1 MSICGHLMTVGNQ
14 AVGIMVKPARDM
26 TVTER
31 WWSILLRPERFSMK
45 SRKIVTLAS
54 FLILAILV
62 PVGVKS
68 SSISDIKSEIT
79 RYAGVDFKT
88 VALLLGLGILV
99 SFVWG
104 WLYAKVGNV
113 DK

>member
-1 MSICGHLMTVGNQ
+1 MTVGNQ
-14 AVGIMVKPARDM
+14 AVGIMVKPARDK
-26 TVTER
+26 TVTFW
-31 WWSILLRPERFSMK
+31 WWSILLRPEGVSMK
-45 SRKIVTLAS
+45 KSKIVTLAS
-54 FLILAILV
+54 LLILAIV
-62 PVGVKS
+62 IPVSVS
-68 SSISDIKSEIT
+68 SQSISGLKSEIT

-88 VALLLGLGILV
+88 VALFLGVGILV

>member
-1 MSICGHLMTVGNQ
+1 
-14 AVGIMVKPARDM
+14 
-26 TVTER
+26 
-31 WWSILLRPERFSMK
+31 MK
-45 SRKIVTLAS
+45 KSKIVTLAS
-54 FLILAILV
+54 LLILAIV
-62 PVGVKS
+62 IPVSVS
-68 SSISDIKSEIT
+68 SQSISGLKSEIT

-88 VALLLGLGILV
+88 VALFLGVGILV